1 MKLKKNKRKINFFF
15 HIYNHI
21 PSMEDCTKI
30 ISFSIFLTLVA
41 AVICR
46 FLSVLI
52 DVLGVYMFSFKKKK
66 IVYIYIDK
74 NVRFDESIYIN
85 NLMVSTCTS
94 RDQPK
99 NKFKFQ
105 KKTPSYRT
113 RIVSLF
119 IYDNLLFVA
128 STCFSK
134 IDTFL
139 FINF

>member
-1 MKLKKNKRKINFFF
+1 
-15 HIYNHI
+15 
-21 PSMEDCTKI
+21 MEDCTKI